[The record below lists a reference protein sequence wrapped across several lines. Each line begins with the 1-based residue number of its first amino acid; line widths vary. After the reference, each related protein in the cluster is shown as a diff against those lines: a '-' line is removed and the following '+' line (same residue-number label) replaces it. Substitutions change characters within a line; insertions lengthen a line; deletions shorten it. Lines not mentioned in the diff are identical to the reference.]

1 MELQTLGGTLLRRMV
16 LMDAAFGDIFLNVGR
31 VSFPSFT
38 LKSVME
44 LSYLFGIISGV
55 GKAS

>member
-1 MELQTLGGTLLRRMV
+1 MG

-31 VSFPSFT
+31 VFFLSFT
-38 LKSVME
+38 LKSMME
-44 LSYLFGIISGV
+44 LPYLFGIINGV